1 VPFRDFEYNR
11 VWLQLVLLAHDLIAW
26 TKTLLLSGEL
36 ARAEPKRLRY
46 RNADLAVMPTLI

>member
-1 VPFRDFEYNR
+1 VPVRDFELSR
-11 VWLQLVLLAHDLIAW
+11 VWLHLVLLAHDLIAW

-36 ARAEPKRLRY
+36 PRAEPKRLRY